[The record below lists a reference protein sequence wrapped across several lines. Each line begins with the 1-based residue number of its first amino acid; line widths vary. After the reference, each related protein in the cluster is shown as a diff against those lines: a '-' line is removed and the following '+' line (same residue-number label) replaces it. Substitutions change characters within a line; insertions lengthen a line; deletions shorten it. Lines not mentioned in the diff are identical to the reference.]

1 MGFDRR
7 NWTVAEQSAH
17 SVTFTL
23 LDKNG
28 TQEFPGNVKT
38 TVGLDFPV
46 FFFLLLRDWSV
57 RSRTLWNLR
66 RLGLSAF
73 TPLPTRKHLLCLAAT
88 IIGILKLIKKLR
100 T

>member
-28 TQEFPGNVKT
+28 TQGFPGNVKT

-46 FFFLLLRDWSV
+46 FISFF
-57 RSRTLWNLR
+57 
-66 RLGLSAF
+66 
-73 TPLPTRKHLLCLAAT
+73 
-88 IIGILKLIKKLR
+88 
-100 T
+100 